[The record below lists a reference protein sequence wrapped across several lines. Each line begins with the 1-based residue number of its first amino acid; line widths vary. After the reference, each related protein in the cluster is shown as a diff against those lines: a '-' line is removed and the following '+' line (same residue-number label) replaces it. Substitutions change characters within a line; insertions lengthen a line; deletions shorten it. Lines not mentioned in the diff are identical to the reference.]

1 VYVDGKTKNYFV
13 KRFLIETTTLSKK
26 FPFISEE
33 KGSQMLCAS
42 TVENAIVKVTTENK
56 KGEKEEWTLQAD
68 TFMDIRGWKTQGQKL
83 TADKVKKVVLES
95 ARIGEPPVNAVI
107 AAEKEENEGNPPNPG
122 DEPQLNLL

>member
-1 VYVDGKTKNYFV
+1 VYLDGKTKNYFV

-33 KGSQMLCAS
+33 KGSQMLCTTTLEQA
-42 TVENAIVKVTTENK
+42 VVKVTTENK
-56 KGEKEEWTLQAD
+56 KGEKEEWTLQTD
-68 TFMDIRGWKTQGQKL
+68 TFMDVRGWKTLGQKL

-95 ARIGEPPVNAVI
+95 ARIGEPPVSAI
-107 AAEKEENEGNPPNPG
+107 KTAETEDDDTNPPNPG

>member
-1 VYVDGKTKNYFV
+1 MDGKTKNYFV

-42 TVENAIVKVTTENK
+42 TVEQAVVKVTTENK
-56 KGEKEEWTLQAD
+56 KGEKEELTLQMD
-68 TFMDIRGWKTQGQKL
+68 TFMDLRGWKTQGQKL
-83 TADKVKKVVLES
+83 SADKVKKVVLES
-95 ARIGEPPVNAVI
+95 ARIGEPPVSTPLAT
-107 AAEKEENEGNPPNPG
+107 ETEDHDTNPPNPG